1 MVNVLYD
8 FNGLTPWFVPYL
20 GVGVGYLAVNE
31 NRNANN
37 TFGFTRRALRRA

>member
-20 GVGVGYLAVNE
+20 GVGDVDNGLGPREAP
-31 NRNANN
+31 ADSHK
-37 TFGFTRRALRRA
+37 GGW